1 MEKYDTWRK
10 IAFRITIVLLVIDIA
25 AYFLITGYTWS
36 LFYIL
41 FFGHTSGSL
50 ITQYSKYKDKDPSFS
65 KLTFALYIM
74 FFSFSVYSMARNL
87 VILAS

>member
-1 MEKYDTWRK
+1 MEKYNKLRK
-10 IAFRITIVLLVIDIA
+10 IAFRLTILLLVIDIA
-25 AYFLITGYTWS
+25 ASLLTTGYPSS

-50 ITQYSKYKDKDPSFS
+50 ITQHSKYKDKDPSFS

-74 FFSFSVYSMARNL
+74 FFSFSVYSMARNFVTL
-87 VILAS
+87 VS